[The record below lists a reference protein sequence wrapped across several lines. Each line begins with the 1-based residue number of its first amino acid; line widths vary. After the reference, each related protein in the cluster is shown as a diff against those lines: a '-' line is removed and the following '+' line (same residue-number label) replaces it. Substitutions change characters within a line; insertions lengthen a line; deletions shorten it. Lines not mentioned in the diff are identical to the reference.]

1 MFILSKTTNVFVIF
15 VLYLSCG
22 FANLYAQKGSSK
34 GTNTINAIGS
44 IDSCHCSI
52 RLRWGINDPSLWK
65 QSNLYGYVIERYT
78 VSRNGQLLSAPEKK
92 RLTTIP
98 LKPRPLKD
106 WERICQ
112 TDDNAAI
119 LAQGIYGEDFE
130 VSATSGKLAK
140 IVTKSNN
147 LTQRLTFS
155 LMAADGSFKAACM
168 GALGYVDSTIHTG
181 EKYLYK
187 IYPAIPKIKLP
198 CDTAL
203 VYIGSDDPASLP
215 KPADIYAAYGDKTVL
230 LSWDTKLLRSFYSS
244 YRVER
249 SADGVTFYPLSNL
262 PFFTLNDN
270 EKQDVGRSF
279 YMDTIQNNKV
289 FRYRVKGVTPFGDFG
304 PPSEVISGSG
314 RTMMAFAPNI
324 KDADIVNDSTV
335 VLTWEFPE
343 EGASVVD
350 HFELSRSFNNAE
362 NSFQTVVSK
371 IDSTQRRIRF
381 SPLSPSNYFV
391 VAAVDKEGNRR
402 SSFPFLV
409 QPVDSIP
416 PSIPTGLTA
425 QIDSLGKVTLTW
437 NANHEPDLRGYLI
450 FKSNNRKEEP
460 TLINSKADPKCVFQE
475 KIDLNTLT
483 SSVFYSVSAIDRRM
497 NQSKSSPPIEVVKPD
512 KIPPT
517 TPLLTECR
525 ITDKGNILLSWI
537 NSSSDDV
544 ASHLLLRKTE
554 KDSTWTTIARI
565 TDLHITSLEDTLLS
579 PNGKALYYSLCAL
592 DRSRNLSD
600 FSPVLKIISPEK
612 NFAPQIK
619 NLRADIDRSK
629 NSITVSWRIIGSGI
643 EEYTIYKAKN
653 NEPYTTWKTLSGNQ
667 LFVTDAEISVGNTY
681 RYAVRS
687 TLHGGKPGEWKEIK
701 EEY

>member
-15 VLYLSCG
+15 VLYLFFG
-22 FANLYAQKGSSK
+22 FTNLYAQKGLRK
-34 GTNTINAIGS
+34 ETNTIDAIGS

-52 RLRWGINDPSLWK
+52 RLRWGVNDPYIWK
-65 QSNLYGYVIERYT
+65 LANIYGYFIDRYT
-78 VSRNGQLLSAPEKK
+78 ISRGGQLLSAPPKR
-92 RLTTIP
+92 RLTSSP
-98 LKPRPLKD
+98 LKPYPLKE
-106 WERICQ
+106 WESICQ
-112 TDDNAAI
+112 VDDNAAI
-119 LAQGIYGEDFE
+119 LAQGIYGDDFE
-130 VSATSGKLAK
+130 VSAASGKLAK

-168 GALGYVDSTIHTG
+168 AALGYVDSTIHPD

-187 IYPAIPKIKLP
+187 IYPAIPKGKLP

-203 VYIGSDDPASLP
+203 VYIGSADPASLP

-230 LSWDTKLLRSFYSS
+230 LSWDTKPLRSFYSS

-249 SADGVTFYPLSNL
+249 SINGSAFYPLSNL
-262 PFFTLNDN
+262 PFSTLNDN
-270 EKQDVGRSF
+270 EKQNTGRSF
-279 YMDTIQNNKV
+279 YMDTIQNNQV

-335 VLTWEFPE
+335 VLSWEFPM

-371 IDSTQRRIRF
+371 IDATQRRIRF

-391 VAAVDKEGNRR
+391 VAAFDKEGNRR

-416 PSIPTGLTA
+416 PGIPTGLTA

-460 TLINSKADPKCVFQE
+460 ALINSKTDSKCVFQE
-475 KIDLNTLT
+475 KIDLNTLN
-483 SSVFYSVSAIDRRM
+483 SSVFYSVAAIDRRM

-517 TPLLTECR
+517 TPVLTECR
-525 ITDKGNILLSWI
+525 ITDTGNVLLSWI
-537 NSSSDDV
+537 NSASDDV
-544 ASHLLLRKTE
+544 AAHFLFRKVET
-554 KDSTWTTIARI
+554 DSEWTTIARI
-565 TDLHITSLEDTLLS
+565 TDLHTTTYEDTLS
-579 PNGKALYYSLCAL
+579 CPAGKVMYYSFCAI
-592 DRSRNLSD
+592 DRSRNISDLS
-600 FSPVLKIISPEK
+600 SVLKI
-612 NFAPQIK
+612 NAPAKRLSAQIK
-619 NLRADIDRSK
+619 NLRADLDR
-629 NSITVSWRIIGSGI
+629 NTASITISWRTSGAGI
-643 EEYTIYKAKN
+643 EGYTIYKTKN

-667 LFVTDAEISVGNTY
+667 LFVADTEISVGNTY

-687 TLHGGKPGEWKEIK
+687 TLKGGQPGEWKEIIVS
-701 EEY
+701 Y